1 MDDFQNIIDD
11 VIAISKGKRVWIA
24 YSGGIDSHVLLH
36 LLATSD
42 RCELK
47 KLHAIHINHGLH
59 PDSNTWTQH
68 CSEIATGLQV
78 AFTNINVVVDNIASL
93 GMEAAARQARYQA
106 IQSAVSEDDVIL
118 TAQHQHDQAET
129 LLLQLL
135 RGAGPKGLA
144 GMANITKL
152 GSAQLVRPFLAVS
165 QTDIV
170 AYATRHDLKWID
182 DPSNVETR
190 WARNYIR
197 HDLWPKIEQRWPAA
211 AKTLSRSAQHCA
223 EAAQLLD
230 ELAQI
235 DIKTLVDIR
244 NSLSISQLVRLN
256 TARQRNVLRYFIGL
270 HTSSLPS
277 TICLE
282 QILTEVCHARED
294 ANPLVQWA
302 DVEARRYQDRLY
314 IKASENSH
322 DPKRVVTLSDLAP
335 IKLDDDRCLLWQQG
349 VGQGLSKATIESGLT
364 VKFRQGGERIKLSES
379 HHSSLKHLFQQ
390 WAVPPWLRDS
400 IPLIYR
406 EHELIAVVGYGLAEA
421 YTVAEREQGYLPV
434 IEITQ

>member
-1 MDDFQNIIDD
+1 MNNFQHIIDD
-11 VIAISKGKRVWIA
+11 VIANAKGKRVWVA

-36 LLATSD
+36 LLATSG
-42 RCELK
+42 RSELNN
-47 KLHAIHINHGLH
+47 LHVIHINHGLH
-59 PDSNTWTQH
+59 ADSNKWTQH
-68 CSEIATGLQV
+68 CADVAAGLRV

-93 GMEAAARQARYQA
+93 GMEAAARQARYHA
-106 IQSAVSEDDVIL
+106 IQTSVSEGDVVL

-144 GMANITKL
+144 GMAKMTQL
-152 GSAQLVRPFLAVS
+152 GKAQLVRPFLTVS

-170 AYATRHDLKWID
+170 AYARRHDLKWID

-197 HDLWPKIEQRWPAA
+197 HDLWPNIEKRWPAV

-223 EAAQLLD
+223 EASQLLD
-230 ELAQI
+230 ELAQLDI
-235 DIKTLVDIR
+235 DALVDVTH
-244 NSLSISQLVRLN
+244 SLSINQLVRFN
-256 TARQRNVLRYFIGL
+256 AARQRNVLRYFISL

-277 TICLE
+277 TVCLE
-282 QILTEVCHARED
+282 QILTKVCHARED

-302 DVEARRYQDRLY
+302 DVEARRYQDRLH
-314 IKASENSH
+314 IRSRVNRH
-322 DPKRVVTLSDLAP
+322 DPKQVVTLADSAP
-335 IKLDDDRCLLWQQG
+335 IKLDDDRCVVWQQA
-349 VGQGLSKATIESGLT
+349 VGQGLSKAIIEAGLT
-364 VKFRQGGERIKLSES
+364 IKFRQGGERIKLSES

-390 WAVPPWLRDS
+390 WSVPPWLRDS
-400 IPLIYR
+400 VPLIYR
-406 EHELIAVVGYGLAEA
+406 EQELIAVVGYGLAEA

>member
-1 MDDFQNIIDD
+1 MNDLEKIIDD
-11 VIAISKGKRVWIA
+11 VIAITKGKRVWIA
-24 YSGGIDSHVLLH
+24 YSGGVDSHVLLH
-36 LLATSD
+36 LLATSG
-42 RCELK
+42 RSELK
-47 KLHAIHINHGLH
+47 NLHVIHINHGLH
-59 PDSNTWTQH
+59 ADSNKWTQH
-68 CSEIATGLQV
+68 CSDVAAGLQV

-106 IQSAVSEDDVIL
+106 IKESVSEGDVIL
-118 TAQHQHDQAET
+118 TAQHQNDQAET

-144 GMANITKL
+144 GMAKITQL
-152 GSAQLVRPFLAVS
+152 GNAQLVRPFLAVS

-170 AYATRHDLKWID
+170 AYARRHDLKWID

-197 HDLWPKIEQRWPAA
+197 HDLWPSIEQRWPAA

-223 EAAQLLD
+223 ETSQLLD
-230 ELAQI
+230 ELAQL
-235 DIKTLVDIR
+235 DIEALVDVT

-256 TARQRNVLRYFIGL
+256 TARQRNVLRYFISL
-270 HTSSLPS
+270 HTPSLPS

-282 QILTEVCHARED
+282 QILTELCHARED

-314 IKASENSH
+314 IKPSVNRH
-322 DPKRVVTLSDLAP
+322 NPKQVMTLSDIAP
-335 IKLDDDRCLLWQQG
+335 VKLDDGRFLTWQQG
-349 VGQGLSKATIESGLT
+349 LGQGLSKAMIESGLS

-421 YTVAEREQGYLPV
+421 YTVAERESGYFPV